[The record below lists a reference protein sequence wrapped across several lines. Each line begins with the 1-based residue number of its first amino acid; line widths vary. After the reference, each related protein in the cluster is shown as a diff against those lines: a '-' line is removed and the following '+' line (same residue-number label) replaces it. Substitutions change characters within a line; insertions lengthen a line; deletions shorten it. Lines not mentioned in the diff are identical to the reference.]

1 MCTHMSQAEQ
11 EQLIEKLEIFQIKG
25 RDKRNRKILRIIGKF
40 FSGNN
45 PPLSFLNFE
54 KYIYIYIYI
63 YIFKLILASGSSEF
77 ECRRSEEVF
86 GGEGVPKAGEEAVFG
101 VVRAHR
107 CAKVREFFGNLSPT
121 INLRGGPDQ
130 RQGESG
136 GRVFCPPSPTGQALP
151 RHLWSP
157 SLQRRVIT
165 TIVTDTN

>member
-1 MCTHMSQAEQ
+1 MSQAEQ

-45 PPLSFLNFE
+45 PSSLYFFE
-54 KYIYIYIYI
+54 LCEIYVYIYVCIYV
-63 YIFKLILASGSSEF
+63 FKLILVSGSSEF
-77 ECRRSEEVF
+77 ECWRSEEVF

-107 CAKVREFFGNLSPT
+107 CAPVREFSGNLSPT

-136 GRVFCPPSPTGQALP
+136 GRVFCSPGPTGQALP
-151 RHLWSP
+151 RHLWAP

-165 TIVTDTN
+165 TI